1 MIFFSQEHVANLQTM
16 EGPFVI
22 TSEKEN
28 LNGILWKQKQANKF
42 VEAIQQKEKS
52 SRQVFFNDTI

>member
-1 MIFFSQEHVANLQTM
+1 M

-28 LNGILWKQKQANKF
+28 LNGILWKQKQAKKF
-42 VEAIQQKEKS
+42 VETIQQKEKS
-52 SRQVFFNDTI
+52 SRQVFLNDNL